1 MFISWLSQM
10 IPLLDK
16 PEGSSIQNILLSIA
30 TDYPQ
35 ALAYPLKISS
45 SDYKFDSSRESR
57 EKEDFVKR

>member
-16 PEGSSIQNILLSIA
+16 PEGTALQAILLAIA

-35 ALAYPLKISS
+35 ALAHPLKISS
-45 SDYKFDSSRESR
+45 SDFKFDSSTEGREQA
-57 EKEDFVKR
+57 KFVKE

>member
-16 PEGSSIQNILLSIA
+16 SEGSAIHDILISIA
-30 TDYPQ
+30 TNYPQ

-45 SDYKFDSSRESR
+45 SDYKFDSTPEGRGQAE
-57 EKEDFVKR
+57 FVER

>member
-1 MFISWLSQM
+1 MFISWLSQI

-16 PEGSSIQNILLSIA
+16 PEGTALQDILLSIA

-45 SDYKFDSSRESR
+45 SDFNFDSSTEGRKR
-57 EKEDFVKR
+57 AKFVEE